1 MSGWNLR
8 DYVDVLPGLRIDHT
22 RLPDQTVH
30 DGAAVK
36 AIALLGADLPGLRPK
51 LLCEQGDRV
60 KRGQAVFH
68 DRAHPEV
75 VFVSPVSGVVNSI
88 TLGPRRSLSALVIQS
103 DPEQPQP
110 DPVGISLTAEEGLR
124 ATLLAKGFWSAFR
137 TRPYGRIP
145 APDAVPD
152 AIFVTVTP
160 DNPNAPDP
168 RVVLGDQHQAFAAG
182 LKAMAVLTRG
192 TVHVCQT
199 PGVDIAAGCGDRI
212 RGSFFPEGRSSGLSG
227 THIHRLHP
235 VDRSGTVWSIGYQ
248 DLAAIGKLI
257 ETGIHDFSR
266 IVALAGSRARQ
277 PRLLRTVEG
286 ANLQDL
292 IRDETLPGDQG
303 AALCVVSGSVTN
315 GRQASWL
322 GRYHQQITLL
332 DAAPPRSTVSKGGLL
347 GLFRQA
353 SSRPAAMIPT
363 AALEQALGFDIPVV
377 PFLRALSVGDAETA
391 ARMGCLEMVEEDVA
405 AASLAC
411 TSGADYGRML
421 RHVLDELAE
430 DA

>member
-1 MSGWNLR
+1 
-8 DYVDVLPGLRIDHT
+8 VFPGLRIDHT
-22 RLPDQTVH
+22 RLPEQTVH
-30 DGAAVK
+30 DGAPVK
-36 AIALLGADLPGLRPK
+36 TIALLGADLPGLRPK

-60 KRGQAVFH
+60 NRGQAVFH
-68 DRAHPEV
+68 DRANPDV
-75 VFVSPVSGVVNSI
+75 VFVSPVSGVVGSI

-103 DPEQPQP
+103 DPEQLEP
-110 DPVGISLTAEEGLR
+110 DPVVMSLTAAEDLR
-124 ATLLAKGFWSAFR
+124 EMLLAKGFWPAFR

-160 DNPNAPDP
+160 DNPHAPDP
-168 RVVLGDQHQAFAAG
+168 RVVLQDQHQAFAAG
-182 LKAMAVLTRG
+182 LKAMALLTRG

-199 PGVDIAAGCGDRI
+199 LGPDIAAGCGERV
-212 RGSFFPEGRSSGLSG
+212 RGSFFPEGRASGLSG
-227 THIHRLHP
+227 THIHKLHP
-235 VDRSGTVWSIGYQ
+235 VDQSRSVWSIGYQ

-266 IVALAGSRARQ
+266 IVALAGPRARQ
-277 PRLLRTVEG
+277 PRLIRTTDG
-286 ANLQDL
+286 ANLQEL
-292 IRDETLPGDQG
+292 IRDETLPGEHG
-303 AALCVVSGSVTN
+303 VPLCVLSGSVTN

-322 GRYHQQITLL
+322 GRYHQQVTLL
-332 DAAPPRSTVSKGGLL
+332 DDAEPRRTVSKGGLL

-353 SSRPAAMIPT
+353 SSRPAPVIPT
-363 AALEQALGFDIPVV
+363 AALEQALPFGIPVV

-391 ARMGCLEMVEEDVA
+391 SRMGCLEMVEEDVA
-405 AASLAC
+405 AVSLAC

>member
-1 MSGWNLR
+1 LR

-68 DRAHPEV
+68 DRAYPEV

-103 DPEQPQP
+103 DPEQPEP
-110 DPVGISLTAEEGLR
+110 DSVDMSLAAEDLR
-124 ATLLAKGFWSAFR
+124 ATLLAKGFWPAFR

-160 DNPNAPDP
+160 DNPHAPDP
-168 RVVLGDQHQAFAAG
+168 RVMLRDQHQAFAAG
-182 LKAMAVLTRG
+182 LKAMAGLTRG

-199 PGVDIAAGCGDRI
+199 PGVDIAAGSGDRI

-235 VDRSGTVWSIGYQ
+235 VDQSRTVWSIGYQ

-257 ETGIHDFSR
+257 ESGVQDFIR
-266 IVALAGSRARQ
+266 IVALAGPRARQ
-277 PRLLRTVEG
+277 PRLIRTIAG

-292 IRDETLPGDQG
+292 IRDETLPGGQG

-322 GRYHQQITLL
+322 GRYHQQITLI
-332 DAAPPRSTVSKGGLL
+332 DDAPPRRTVSNGGLL

-353 SSRPAAMIPT
+353 SSRPAAVIPT
-363 AALEQALGFDIPVV
+363 ATLEQALEFDVPVV

>member
-1 MSGWNLR
+1 M
-8 DYVDVLPGLRIDHT
+8 LPGLRIDHT

-60 KRGQAVFH
+60 DRGQAVFH
-68 DRAHPEV
+68 DRANPDV
-75 VFVSPVSGVVNSI
+75 VFVSPVSGVVDSI

-103 DPEQPQP
+103 DSIQLEP
-110 DPVGISLTAEEGLR
+110 DPVVMSLTAAADLR
-124 ATLLAKGFWSAFR
+124 AMLLAKGFWAALR

-145 APDAVPD
+145 APDAEPD

-160 DNPNAPDP
+160 DNPHAPDP
-168 RVVLGDQHQAFAAG
+168 RVVLQDQHEAFAAG
-182 LKAMAVLTRG
+182 LKAMALLTRG

-199 PGVDIAAGCGDRI
+199 PGTDIAVGCGERI
-212 RGSFFPEGRSSGLSG
+212 RGYFFPEGRSSGLSG
-227 THIHRLHP
+227 THIHKLHP
-235 VDRSGTVWSIGYQ
+235 VDQSRSVWSIGYQ

-266 IVALAGSRARQ
+266 IVALAGPRARQ
-277 PRLLRTVEG
+277 PRLIRTIDG

-292 IRDETLPGDQG
+292 IRDEASPSSHG
-303 AALCVVSGSVTN
+303 APLCVLSGSATN

-332 DAAPPRSTVSKGGLL
+332 DDAQPLRTVSKGGLL

-353 SSRPAAMIPT
+353 SSRPAPVIPT
-363 AALEQALGFDIPVV
+363 AALERALPFDIPVV

-391 ARMGCLEMVEEDVA
+391 SRLGCLEMVEEDVA
-405 AASLAC
+405 AVSLAC